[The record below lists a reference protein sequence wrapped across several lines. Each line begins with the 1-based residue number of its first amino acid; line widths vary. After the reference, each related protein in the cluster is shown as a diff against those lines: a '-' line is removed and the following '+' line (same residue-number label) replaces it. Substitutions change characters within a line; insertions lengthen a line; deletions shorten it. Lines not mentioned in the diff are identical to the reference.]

1 MCISASASIKS
12 FLVSVIAC
20 LMLVVFGRNEFKVY
34 NWITAAFFIYV
45 SLMQLVDLGMWIDLD
60 CKSGTNKLASILGP
74 IIHYIQPLMAFI
86 IPFLI
91 LNYTAAGKTLYN
103 TKIKPLENKYPLYRL
118 FSVGH
123 SKKLNIIHLLNI
135 GYLIFII
142 GMLIRYFYK
151 ASKEPTLLCNR
162 VSPEG
167 HLKWNWLK
175 DCIQFL
181 VMHVWHLT
189 ILNVLLINIKSSFL
203 IGTFVLLY
211 FLLFFSIAFKKKYA
225 AEIWCYISNSVPVII
240 LGIQHILPNILT

>member
-20 LMLVVFGRNEFKVY
+20 LMLVVFGKNEFKVY
-34 NWITAAFFIYV
+34 NWIIAAFFIYI

-74 IIHYIQPLMAFI
+74 IIHYIQPLMTFI

-135 GYLIFII
+135 GYFVFII

-151 ASKEPTLLCNR
+151 ARKEPSLLCNR

-167 HLKWNWLK
+167 HIGWNWLK
-175 DCIQFL
+175 DKSQFF
-181 VMHVWHLT
+181 VMYLWHLT
-189 ILNVLLINIKSSFL
+189 IINGLLINLKSSYL
-203 IGTFVLLY
+203 IGVFIISY
-211 FLLFFSIAFKKKYA
+211 FLLFFSIVFKRKFM
-225 AEIWCYISNSVPVII
+225 AEIWCYVISCVPVIM
-240 LGIQHILPNILT
+240 LGIQHVLPNILT